1 MTKKKLPLFFTSV
14 VIAGLLLSPVL
25 VRAQEEEGDDKPMKP
40 VPKAYAEKHMPKGWW
55 TDPKIIAEGKK
66 IFESAKMD
74 FEYKGKKEEVKEGC
88 STCHAIDPAK
98 DRPKQRGARD
108 FRVSQKMNQFS
119 DSYWFWRVSEG
130 VPKTKMPAWKD
141 KLSEEERWKAIAYEH
156 TLSHSGKPEAHEHK
170 EIKISVE
177 K

>member
-66 IFESAKMD
+66 
-74 FEYKGKKEEVKEGC
+74 
-88 STCHAIDPAK
+88 
-98 DRPKQRGARD
+98 
-108 FRVSQKMNQFS
+108 
-119 DSYWFWRVSEG
+119 
-130 VPKTKMPAWKD
+130 
-141 KLSEEERWKAIAYEH
+141 
-156 TLSHSGKPEAHEHK
+156 
-170 EIKISVE
+170 
-177 K
+177 